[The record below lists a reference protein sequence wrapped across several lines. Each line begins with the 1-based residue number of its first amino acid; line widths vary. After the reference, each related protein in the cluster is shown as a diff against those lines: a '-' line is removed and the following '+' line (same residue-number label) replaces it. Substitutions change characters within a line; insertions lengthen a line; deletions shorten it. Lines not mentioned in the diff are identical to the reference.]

1 MGTYAQT
8 SVLFYFP
15 HVFEKKRDKWLL
27 GQGDRKDLTES
38 LKSYPDALLVRWI
51 NSLTGKMNGEVIN
64 GVHDTRSPD
73 QSAWSQVLLHAAACS
88 IGDPFLFVCVRGY
101 EQWFSEN
108 GPNQMYFRVL
118 RLRRKA
124 SSEKHAALSE
134 HAHDSSKTILI
145 RWGPNGFE
153 FKVET
158 QEDQNAN
165 VNRKWCGRPAHSES
179 IPIRQDAQAIKGI
192 GFRKVKGQSLSS
204 YVQLDGENRYWLPSS
219 ITELILTRLKVDT
232 GIEIRS
238 DEAAVGWQYDYLNEY
253 FVLRTEEAKVRV
265 SGKRN
270 AEISVSILDADGNT
284 YISQRLTHSSRK
296 RRREDIQ

>member
-1 MGTYAQT
+1 M
-8 SVLFYFP
+8 
-15 HVFEKKRDKWLL
+15 
-27 GQGDRKDLTES
+27 
-38 LKSYPDALLVRWI
+38 
-51 NSLTGKMNGEVIN
+51 
-64 GVHDTRSPD
+64 
-73 QSAWSQVLLHAAACS
+73 
-88 IGDPFLFVCVRGY
+88 
-101 EQWFSEN
+101 
-108 GPNQMYFRVL
+108 
-118 RLRRKA
+118 
-124 SSEKHAALSE
+124 
-134 HAHDSSKTILI
+134 
-145 RWGPNGFE
+145 
-153 FKVET
+153 
-158 QEDQNAN
+158 
-165 VNRKWCGRPAHSES
+165 
-179 IPIRQDAQAIKGI
+179 
-192 GFRKVKGQSLSS
+192 KGQSLSS